1 MPAQN
6 KTNTAAYW
14 TVIATNSVTVDLLNH
29 AQSPRNAWGEA
40 KQVPARTIVVHKA
53 GTGTIA
59 FTKMNGTQVTLT
71 SVVSGQELPGQVKK
85 ILPASAFSEIAVY
98 W

>member
-14 TVIATNSVTVDLLNH
+14 TVIATNSVTVDLTTH
-29 AQSPRNAWGEA
+29 AQSPRNAHGNA
-40 KQVPARTIVVHKA
+40 KKVPARTIVVSKA
-53 GTGTIA
+53 GTGTLAI
-59 FTKMNGTQVTLT
+59 TKMNGTQVTYT
-71 SVVSGQELPGQVKK
+71 GIVSGQELPGQVKK
-85 ILPASAFSEIAVY
+85 ILPASAYSEIAVF

>member
-14 TVIATNSVTVDLLNH
+14 TVIATNSVTIDLLNH
-29 AQSPRNAWGEA
+29 AQSPRDAHGNA
-40 KQVPARTIVVHKA
+40 KQVPCRTIVVHKA
-53 GTGTIA
+53 GTGTLA
-59 FTKMNGTQVTLT
+59 VTKMNGTQVTLT
-71 SVVSGQELPGQVKK
+71 AVVSGQELPGQVKK
-85 ILPASAFSEIAVY
+85 ILPASAYSEIAVY